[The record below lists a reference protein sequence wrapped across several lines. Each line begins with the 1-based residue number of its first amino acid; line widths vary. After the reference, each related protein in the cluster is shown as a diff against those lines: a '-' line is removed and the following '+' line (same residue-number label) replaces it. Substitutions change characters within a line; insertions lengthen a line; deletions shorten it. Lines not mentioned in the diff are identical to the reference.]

1 MKKRKVFALILVVM
15 NDPKPSPLFLAMWW
29 SISVAKTA
37 NLPKKVHW
45 KGVRIQ
51 NIQDI
56 SKHFCRVRGS
66 KYLIEETRFCR
77 KCVVG
82 SRVIMESPVVLTPGS
97 QVKPSLCFPG
107 TFVLVRKMN
116 IPKRLSSMCYEKV
129 HSI

>member
-1 MKKRKVFALILVVM
+1 M
-15 NDPKPSPLFLAMWW
+15 NDPKPSPLWVVCGGMWW
-29 SISVAKTA
+29 SISSVAKTA
-37 NLPKKVHW
+37 NVPKKVHW